1 MIALGNRA
9 MLPETGKRFKPWCRD
24 APDWVTDTP
33 MQARNLVLGIETTCD
48 ETAAAV
54 VERHSDGSGRI
65 LSNVVRSQIEEH
77 TPFGGVVPEIA
88 ARAHVDLLDGIV
100 DSAMKEAGVGYAEL
114 SAVAAAAGPGLIGG
128 VIVGLTTAKAI
139 AMVHDTPLI
148 AVNHLEAHALTP
160 RLTDA
165 LEFPYCLFLASGGHT
180 QIVAVVGV
188 GNYVRLGTTVDDAMG
203 EAFDKV
209 AKMLGLPYPGGP
221 QVEYAAQYGDPT
233 RFAFPR
239 PMMGRADANFSLSGL
254 KTAVRNEASRL
265 VPLEPQDIADLCAGF
280 QAAVLESTA
289 DRLNVGLRLFHE
301 QFGAP
306 SALVAAGGVAAN
318 QAIRGALQ
326 DVAARAETTLIIP
339 PPALC
344 TDNGAMIAWAG
355 AERMALGMIDSM
367 DAPPRARWRLDEN
380 AVAPPGFTNTR
391 AGF

>member
-1 MIALGNRA
+1 
-9 MLPETGKRFKPWCRD
+9 MLPGYGSV
-24 APDWVTDTP
+24 VTAVAQGLKLP
-33 MQARNLVLGIETTCD
+33 MLVLGIETTCD

-54 VERHSDGSGRI
+54 VERGDDGSGQT
-65 LSNVVRSQIEEH
+65 LSNIVPSRTAE
-77 TPFGGVVPEIA
+77 PAGLGGVVPEIA

-100 DSAMKEAGVGYAEL
+100 YSAMQEANVGFAQL

-128 VIVGLTTAKAI
+128 VIVGLPTAKAI

-180 QIVAVVGV
+180 QTVAVVGV
-188 GNYVRLGTTVDDAMG
+188 GNYVRLGTTGDDAMG

-221 QVEYAAQYGDPT
+221 EVERAASGGDPN

-239 PMMGRADANFSLSGL
+239 PMLGRPDANFSLSGL

-265 VPLEPQDIADLCAGF
+265 DSLEREDVSDLCAGF

-289 DRLNVGLRLFHE
+289 DRLSVGLRL
-301 QFGAP
+301 
-306 SALVAAGGVAAN
+306 LAGH
-318 QAIRGALQ
+318 L
-326 DVAARAETTLIIP
+326 
-339 PPALC
+339 
-344 TDNGAMIAWAG
+344 
-355 AERMALGMIDSM
+355 
-367 DAPPRARWRLDEN
+367 
-380 AVAPPGFTNTR
+380 
-391 AGF
+391 

>member
-1 MIALGNRA
+1 LANDKWM
-9 MLPETGKRFKPWCRD
+9 
-24 APDWVTDTP
+24 
-33 MQARNLVLGIETTCD
+33 LVLGIETTCD

-54 VERHSDGSGRI
+54 IERRADGSGHI
-65 LSNVVRSQIEEH
+65 LSNIVRSQTEEH
-77 TPFGGVVPEIA
+77 VPFGGVVPEIA
-88 ARAHVDLLDGIV
+88 ARAHVDALDGIIA
-100 DSAMKEAGVGYAEL
+100 SAMKESGIRFPQL

-160 RLTDA
+160 RLTCA
-165 LEFPYCLFLASGGHT
+165 LAFPYCLFLASGGHT
-180 QIVAVVGV
+180 QIVAVLGV
-188 GNYVRLGTTVDDAMG
+188 GEYVRLGTTVDDAMG

-209 AKMLGLPYPGGP
+209 AKMLALPYPGGP
-221 QVEYAAQYGDPT
+221 QVERAALRGDPT
-233 RFAFPR
+233 RFTFPR
-239 PMMGRADANFSLSGL
+239 PMLGRADANFSLSGL

-265 VPLEPQDIADLCAGF
+265 GALEPQDISDLCAGF

-301 QFGAP
+301 QFGP
-306 SALVAAGGVAAN
+306 PRALVAAGGVAAN

-326 DVAARAETTLIIP
+326 NVAAKAETTLIIP

-355 AERMALGMIDSM
+355 AERLALDMIDTM

-380 AVAPPGFTNTR
+380 AVAPPGFANTR

>member
-1 MIALGNRA
+1 M
-9 MLPETGKRFKPWCRD
+9 
-24 APDWVTDTP
+24 
-33 MQARNLVLGIETTCD
+33 LVLGIETTCD

-54 VERHSDGSGRI
+54 VERQRDGSGKI
-65 LSNVVRSQIEEH
+65 LSNIVRSQTSEH
-77 TPFGGVVPEIA
+77 ARFGGVVPEIA

-100 DSAMKEAGVGYAEL
+100 GQAMKDANVGFAQL

-160 RLTDA
+160 RLTCA
-165 LEFPYCLFLASGGHT
+165 LAFPYCLFLASGGHT
-180 QIVAVVGV
+180 QIVAVAGV
-188 GNYVRLGTTVDDAMG
+188 GKYVRLGTTVDDAMG
-203 EAFDKV
+203 EAFDEV

-221 QVEYAAQYGDPT
+221 QVERAASGGEPR

-239 PMMGRADANFSLSGL
+239 PMLGRADANFSLSGL
-254 KTAVRNEASRL
+254 KTAVRNEINRL
-265 VPLEPQDIADLCAGF
+265 TSLEPKDISDLCASF

-289 DRLNVGLRLFHE
+289 DRLSVGLRLFQP
-301 QFGAP
+301 QFGTP
-306 SALVAAGGVAAN
+306 RALVAAGGVAAN

-326 DVAARAETTLIIP
+326 DVAAKAQTTLIIP

-355 AERMALGMIDSM
+355 AERLALGMVDTM
-367 DAPPRARWRLDEN
+367 DAAPRARWLLDES
-380 AVAPPGFTNTR
+380 ATAPAGFSNTR

>member
-1 MIALGNRA
+1 LDND
-9 MLPETGKRFKPWCRD
+9 KP
-24 APDWVTDTP
+24 T
-33 MQARNLVLGIETTCD
+33 LVLGIETTCD

-54 VERHSDGSGRI
+54 VERAGDGSGKI
-65 LSNVVRSQIEEH
+65 LSNIVRSQTEEH
-77 TPFGGVVPEIA
+77 ARFGGVVPEIA
-88 ARAHVDLLDGIV
+88 ARAHVDVLDRLV
-100 DSAMKEAGVGYAEL
+100 DAAMKEAGTGFAQL
-114 SAVAAAAGPGLIGG
+114 SGVAAAAGPGLIGG

-139 AMVHDTPLI
+139 AMVHNTPLI

-160 RLTDA
+160 RLTCA
-165 LEFPYCLFLASGGHT
+165 LAFPYLLFLASGGHT
-180 QIVAVVGV
+180 QIVAVTGV
-188 GNYVRLGTTVDDAMG
+188 GKYVRLGTTVDDAMG

-221 QVEYAAQYGDPT
+221 EVERAARGGDPA

-239 PMMGRADANFSLSGL
+239 PMLGRPDANFSLSGL

-265 VPLEPQDIADLCAGF
+265 NPMEPQDIRDLCAGF

-289 DRLNVGLRLFHE
+289 DRLSVGLKLFHE
-301 QFGAP
+301 QFGP
-306 SALVAAGGVAAN
+306 PRALVAAGGVAAN

-326 DVAARAETTLIIP
+326 DVAARAQTTLIIP

-355 AERMALGMIDSM
+355 AERLALGLVDSM
-367 DAPPRARWRLDEN
+367 EAAPRARWLLDEN
-380 AVAPPGFTNTR
+380 AKPPAKFANTR

>member
-1 MIALGNRA
+1 M
-9 MLPETGKRFKPWCRD
+9 
-24 APDWVTDTP
+24 
-33 MQARNLVLGIETTCD
+33 LVLGIETTCD

-54 VERHSDGSGRI
+54 VERQSDGSGCI
-65 LSNVVRSQIEEH
+65 LSNVVRSQTEEH
-77 TPFGGVVPEIA
+77 AAFGGVVPEIA
-88 ARAHVDLLDGIV
+88 ARAHVDMLDGIV
-100 DSAMKEAGVGYAEL
+100 ARAMQDADVDFANL

-139 AMVHDTPLI
+139 AMVHNTPLI

-160 RLTDA
+160 RLTGA
-165 LEFPYCLFLASGGHT
+165 LGFPYCLFLASGGHT
-180 QIVAVVGV
+180 QIVAVLGV

-221 QVEYAAQYGDPT
+221 EVERAASSGDPA

-239 PMMGRADANFSLSGL
+239 PMLGRADANFSLSGL
-254 KTAVRNEASRL
+254 KTAVRNETSRMTSL
-265 VPLEPQDIADLCAGF
+265 GPQDISDLCASF

-289 DRLNVGLRLFHE
+289 DRLSVGLKHFRE
-301 QFGAP
+301 RFGAP

-318 QAIRGALQ
+318 RAIRGALQ
-326 DVAARAETTLIIP
+326 NVAANAQTTLIIP

-355 AERMALGMIDSM
+355 AERLALGMIDTM
-367 DAPPRARWRLDEN
+367 DAAPRARWLLDEN
-380 AVAPPGFTNTR
+380 ATAPAGFTNTR

>member
-1 MIALGNRA
+1 LEND
-9 MLPETGKRFKPWCRD
+9 KPI
-24 APDWVTDTP
+24 
-33 MQARNLVLGIETTCD
+33 LVLGIETTCD

-54 VERHSDGSGRI
+54 VERQRDGSGRI
-65 LSNVVRSQIEEH
+65 LSNVVHSQTEEH
-77 TPFGGVVPEIA
+77 VRFGGVVPEIA

-100 DSAMKEAGVGYAEL
+100 DRAMKDAGAGFAQL

-160 RLTDA
+160 RLSCA
-165 LEFPYCLFLASGGHT
+165 LAFPYCLFLASGGHT
-180 QIVAVVGV
+180 QIVAVIGV

-221 QVEYAAQYGDPT
+221 EVERAASGGDPA

-239 PMMGRADANFSLSGL
+239 PMLGRADANFSLSGL
-254 KTAVRNEASRL
+254 KTAVRYEASRL
-265 VPLEPQDIADLCAGF
+265 VPLQAKDVSDLCAGF

-289 DRLNVGLRLFHE
+289 DRLSVGLKLFHE

-306 SALVAAGGVAAN
+306 RALVAAGGVAAN

-326 DVAARAETTLIIP
+326 DVAAKAETTLIIP

-355 AERMALGMIDSM
+355 AERLTLGLVDAM
-367 DAPPRARWRLDEN
+367 DAPPRARWLLDAN
-380 AVAPPGFTNTR
+380 ATPPTGFANTR

>member
-1 MIALGNRA
+1 M
-9 MLPETGKRFKPWCRD
+9 
-24 APDWVTDTP
+24 
-33 MQARNLVLGIETTCD
+33 LVLGIETTCD

-54 VERHSDGSGRI
+54 IERTPDGRGKI
-65 LSNVVRSQIEEH
+65 LSNIVHSQTEDH
-77 TPFGGVVPEIA
+77 APYGGVVPEIA

-100 DSAMKEAGVGYAEL
+100 DRAMTDAGLGFSQL

-160 RLTDA
+160 RLTCA
-165 LEFPYCLFLASGGHT
+165 LAFPYCLFLASGGHT
-180 QIVAVVGV
+180 QIVAVIGV
-188 GNYVRLGTTVDDAMG
+188 GLYVRLGTTVDDAMG

-221 QVEYAAQYGDPT
+221 EVERAAFGGDAR
-233 RFAFPR
+233 RFALPR
-239 PMMGRADANFSLSGL
+239 PMLGRADANFSLSGL
-254 KTAVRNEASRL
+254 KTAVRNEVSL
-265 VPLEPQDIADLCAGF
+265 LTPLEERDIRDLCASF

-289 DRLNVGLRLFHE
+289 DRLSVGLWLFRE
-301 QFGAP
+301 KFGP
-306 SALVAAGGVAAN
+306 PRALVAAGGVAAN

-326 DVAARAETTLIIP
+326 DVAAQAQTTLIIP

-355 AERMALGMIDSM
+355 AERLAMGLTDTM
-367 DAPPRARWRLDEN
+367 DVAPRARWPLDQN
-380 AVAPPGFTNTR
+380 ARPPAKFANTR